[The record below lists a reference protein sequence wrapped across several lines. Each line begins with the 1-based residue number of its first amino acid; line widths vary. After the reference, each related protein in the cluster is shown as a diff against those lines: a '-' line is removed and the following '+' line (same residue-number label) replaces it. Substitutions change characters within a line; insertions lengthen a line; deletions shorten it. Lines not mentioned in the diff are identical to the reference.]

1 MAALIPYTPTR
12 TPVSPADSAFIYASA
27 ISQVRYLPT
36 PASQPCKVRRSQR
49 HNILRQWPAIR
60 KSVY

>member
-12 TPVSPADSAFIYASA
+12 TSVSPADSAFIYASA

-36 PASQPCKVRRSQR
+36 PRP
-49 HNILRQWPAIR
+49 PAM
-60 KSVY
+60 